1 MKEVITVPFSKKKEA
16 VALGAEFDI
25 TDRQWY
31 ITDNTELENHE
42 TLRHL
47 ADVEVQEIAIELPEE
62 DQPLTGKEVP
72 IEGETEENDETFSDW
87 SAILDSRDS
96 LKIAMTLRNHT
107 PLYSSAAS
115 DVYKRQILDSRDSLK
130 IAMTLR
136 NHKVPAEENDRIRM
150 LEILNLRTPGNY
162 PFTYDGMINLSE
174 SFEKA
179 YPPENIQALA
189 MKLTSPGNYLMRI
202 RNSELSAEEKALMY
216 FVLPF
221 GAE

>member
-1 MKEVITVPFSKKKEA
+1 MKEVITVPFSKKKDAIE
-16 VALGAEFDI
+16 LGAEFDI
-25 TDRQWY
+25 TDRKWY
-31 ITDNTELENHE
+31 ITDNTKLENHE

-47 ADVEVQEIAIELPEE
+47 ADVEAQEIAIELPEE
-62 DQPLTGKEVP
+62 DQPLTGKEVS
-72 IEGETEENDETFSDW
+72 IEGETETEENEETFSDW
-87 SAILDSRDS
+87 SAIL
-96 LKIAMTLRNHT
+96 N
-107 PLYSSAAS
+107 
-115 DVYKRQILDSRDSLK
+115 SRDSLK

-136 NHKVPAEENDRIRM
+136 NHKVPAEESDRIRM

-179 YPPENIQALA
+179 YPPEKIQALA

>member
-16 VALGAEFDI
+16 VVLGAEFDI

-31 ITDNTELENHE
+31 ITDNTEFENHE
-42 TLRHL
+42 ALRHL

-62 DQPLTGKEVP
+62 DQPLAAQRLEDFVSTKEESP
-72 IEGETEENDETFSDW
+72 IETEETEETFFDW
-87 SAILDSRDS
+87 SA
-96 LKIAMTLRNHT
+96 
-107 PLYSSAAS
+107 
-115 DVYKRQILDSRDSLK
+115 ILDSRDSLK

-179 YPPENIQALA
+179 YPPEKIQALA

>member
-31 ITDNTELENHE
+31 ITDNTEFENHE
-42 TLRHL
+42 ALRHL

-62 DQPLTGKEVP
+62 EQPLAAQRLEDLVSTKEESP
-72 IEGETEENDETFSDW
+72 IETEETEETFSDW
-87 SAILDSRDS
+87 SA
-96 LKIAMTLRNHT
+96 
-107 PLYSSAAS
+107 
-115 DVYKRQILDSRDSLK
+115 ILDSRDSLK

-179 YPPENIQALA
+179 YPPEKIQALA

>member
-31 ITDNTELENHE
+31 ITDNTEFENHE
-42 TLRHL
+42 ALRHL

-62 DQPLTGKEVP
+62 DKPLAGEEVST
-72 IEGETEENDETFSDW
+72 EGETEENDETFSDW
-87 SAILDSRDS
+87 SA
-96 LKIAMTLRNHT
+96 
-107 PLYSSAAS
+107 
-115 DVYKRQILDSRDSLK
+115 ILDSRDSLK

-179 YPPENIQALA
+179 YPPEKIQDLA

>member
-31 ITDNTELENHE
+31 ITDNTEFENHE
-42 TLRHL
+42 ALRHL

-62 DQPLTGKEVP
+62 DQPLAEKEVS
-72 IEGETEENDETFSDW
+72 IEGETEENDETFFDW
-87 SAILDSRDS
+87 SA
-96 LKIAMTLRNHT
+96 
-107 PLYSSAAS
+107 
-115 DVYKRQILDSRDSLK
+115 ILDSRDSLK

-179 YPPENIQALA
+179 YPLEKIQALA

>member
-1 MKEVITVPFSKKKEA
+1 MREVITVPFSKKKEA

-31 ITDNTELENHE
+31 ITDNTEFENHE
-42 TLRHL
+42 ALRHL

-62 DQPLTGKEVP
+62 EQPLAAQRLEDFVSTKEESP
-72 IEGETEENDETFSDW
+72 IETEETEETFSDW
-87 SAILDSRDS
+87 SA
-96 LKIAMTLRNHT
+96 
-107 PLYSSAAS
+107 
-115 DVYKRQILDSRDSLK
+115 ILDSRDSLK

-179 YPPENIQALA
+179 YPPEKIQALA

>member
-1 MKEVITVPFSKKKEA
+1 MREVITVPFSKKKEA

-31 ITDNTELENHE
+31 ITDNTEFENHE
-42 TLRHL
+42 ALRHL

-62 DQPLTGKEVP
+62 EQPLAGKESP
-72 IEGETEENDETFSDW
+72 IEGETETEETEENEETFSDW
-87 SAILDSRDS
+87 PA
-96 LKIAMTLRNHT
+96 
-107 PLYSSAAS
+107 
-115 DVYKRQILDSRDSLK
+115 ILDSRDSLK

-179 YPPENIQALA
+179 YPPEKIQALA

>member
-16 VALGAEFDI
+16 VTLGAEFDI

-31 ITDNTELENHE
+31 ITDNTEFENHE
-42 TLRHL
+42 ALRHL

-62 DQPLTGKEVP
+62 EQPLAEQRLEDFVSTKEESP
-72 IEGETEENDETFSDW
+72 IETEENDETFFDW
-87 SAILDSRDS
+87 SA
-96 LKIAMTLRNHT
+96 
-107 PLYSSAAS
+107 
-115 DVYKRQILDSRDSLK
+115 ILDSRDSLK

-179 YPPENIQALA
+179 YPPEKIQALA

>member
-1 MKEVITVPFSKKKEA
+1 MREVITVPFSKKKEA

-31 ITDNTELENHE
+31 ITDNTEFENHE
-42 TLRHL
+42 ALRHL

-62 DQPLTGKEVP
+62 KQPLAGEESP
-72 IEGETEENDETFSDW
+72 IEGETENQETEEIFFDW
-87 SAILDSRDS
+87 SA
-96 LKIAMTLRNHT
+96 
-107 PLYSSAAS
+107 
-115 DVYKRQILDSRDSLK
+115 ILDSRDSLK

-179 YPPENIQALA
+179 YPPEKIQALA

-202 RNSELSAEEKALMY
+202 RNSDLSAEEKALMY

>member
-31 ITDNTELENHE
+31 ITDNTEFENHE
-42 TLRHL
+42 ALRHL

-62 DQPLTGKEVP
+62 DQPLAAQRLEDFVSTKEESP
-72 IEGETEENDETFSDW
+72 IETEETDETFFDW
-87 SAILDSRDS
+87 SA
-96 LKIAMTLRNHT
+96 
-107 PLYSSAAS
+107 
-115 DVYKRQILDSRDSLK
+115 ILDSRDSLK

-179 YPPENIQALA
+179 YPPEKIQALA

>member
-16 VALGAEFDI
+16 VTLGAEFDI

-31 ITDNTELENHE
+31 ITDNTEFENHE
-42 TLRHL
+42 ALRHL

-62 DQPLTGKEVP
+62 DQPLAAQRLEDFVSTKEESP
-72 IEGETEENDETFSDW
+72 IETEETDETFFDW
-87 SAILDSRDS
+87 SA
-96 LKIAMTLRNHT
+96 
-107 PLYSSAAS
+107 
-115 DVYKRQILDSRDSLK
+115 ILDSRDSLK

-179 YPPENIQALA
+179 YPPEKIQALA
-189 MKLTSPGNYLMRI
+189 MQLTSPGNYLMRI

>member
-31 ITDNTELENHE
+31 ITDNTEFENHE
-42 TLRHL
+42 ALRHL
-47 ADVEVQEIAIELPEE
+47 ADVEAQEIAIELPEE
-62 DQPLTGKEVP
+62 NQPLTEKEVS
-72 IEGETEENDETFSDW
+72 IEGETEENDETFFDW
-87 SAILDSRDS
+87 SA
-96 LKIAMTLRNHT
+96 
-107 PLYSSAAS
+107 
-115 DVYKRQILDSRDSLK
+115 ILDSRDSLK

-179 YPPENIQALA
+179 YPPEKIQSLA

>member
-1 MKEVITVPFSKKKEA
+1 MKEVITVPFSKKKDA
-16 VALGAEFDI
+16 VELGAEFDI
-25 TDRQWY
+25 TDRKWY
-31 ITDNTELENHE
+31 ITDNTKLENHE

-47 ADVEVQEIAIELPEE
+47 ADVEAQEIAIELPEE
-62 DQPLTGKEVP
+62 DQPLTGKEVS
-72 IEGETEENDETFSDW
+72 IVGETETEENEETFSDW
-87 SAILDSRDS
+87 SAIL
-96 LKIAMTLRNHT
+96 N
-107 PLYSSAAS
+107 
-115 DVYKRQILDSRDSLK
+115 SRDSLK

-179 YPPENIQALA
+179 YPPEKIQALA

>member
-25 TDRQWY
+25 TDRKWY
-31 ITDNTELENHE
+31 ITDNTEFENHE
-42 TLRHL
+42 ALRHL

-62 DQPLTGKEVP
+62 NQPLTEKEVS
-72 IEGETEENDETFSDW
+72 IEGETEENDETFFDW
-87 SAILDSRDS
+87 SA
-96 LKIAMTLRNHT
+96 
-107 PLYSSAAS
+107 
-115 DVYKRQILDSRDSLK
+115 ILDSRDSLK

-179 YPPENIQALA
+179 YPPEKIQSLA

>member
-16 VALGAEFDI
+16 VTLGAEFDI

-31 ITDNTELENHE
+31 ITDNTEFENHE
-42 TLRHL
+42 ALRHL

-62 DQPLTGKEVP
+62 EQPLAEQRLEDFVSTKEESP
-72 IEGETEENDETFSDW
+72 IETEENDETFFDW
-87 SAILDSRDS
+87 SA
-96 LKIAMTLRNHT
+96 
-107 PLYSSAAS
+107 
-115 DVYKRQILDSRDSLK
+115 ILDSRDSLK

-179 YPPENIQALA
+179 YPPEKIQALA
-189 MKLTSPGNYLMRI
+189 MQLTSPGNYLMRI

>member
-1 MKEVITVPFSKKKEA
+1 MREVITVPFSKKKEA

-31 ITDNTELENHE
+31 ITDNTEFENHE
-42 TLRHL
+42 ALRHL

-62 DQPLTGKEVP
+62 EQPLAGEESP
-72 IEGETEENDETFSDW
+72 IEGETENQETEETFSDW
-87 SAILDSRDS
+87 SA
-96 LKIAMTLRNHT
+96 
-107 PLYSSAAS
+107 
-115 DVYKRQILDSRDSLK
+115 ILDSRDSLK

-179 YPPENIQALA
+179 YPPEKIQTLA

>member
-47 ADVEVQEIAIELPEE
+47 ADVETQEIAIELPEE
-62 DQPLTGKEVP
+62 DQPLTGKEVS

-96 LKIAMTLRNHT
+96 LKIAMTLRNH
-107 PLYSSAAS
+107 
-115 DVYKRQILDSRDSLK
+115 
-130 IAMTLR
+130 
-136 NHKVPAEENDRIRM
+136 KVPVEENDRIRM

-179 YPPENIQALA
+179 YPPEKIQSLA

>member
-16 VALGAEFDI
+16 VVLGAEFDI

-31 ITDNTELENHE
+31 ITDNTEFENHE
-42 TLRHL
+42 ALRHL

-62 DQPLTGKEVP
+62 DQPLAAQRLEDFVSTKEESP
-72 IEGETEENDETFSDW
+72 IETEETEETFSDW
-87 SAILDSRDS
+87 SA
-96 LKIAMTLRNHT
+96 
-107 PLYSSAAS
+107 
-115 DVYKRQILDSRDSLK
+115 ILDSRDSLK

-179 YPPENIQALA
+179 YPPEKIQALA

>member
-31 ITDNTELENHE
+31 ITDNTEFENHE
-42 TLRHL
+42 ALRHL

-62 DQPLTGKEVP
+62 EQPIAAQRLEDFVSTKEESP
-72 IEGETEENDETFSDW
+72 IETEETEETFFDW
-87 SAILDSRDS
+87 SA
-96 LKIAMTLRNHT
+96 
-107 PLYSSAAS
+107 
-115 DVYKRQILDSRDSLK
+115 ILDSRDSLK

-179 YPPENIQALA
+179 YPPEKIQALA
-189 MKLTSPGNYLMRI
+189 MQLTSPGNYLMRI

>member
-1 MKEVITVPFSKKKEA
+1 MREVITVPFSKKKEA

-25 TDRQWY
+25 TYRQWY
-31 ITDNTELENHE
+31 ITDNTEFENHE
-42 TLRHL
+42 ALRHL

-62 DQPLTGKEVP
+62 EQPLAAQRLEDFVSTKEESP
-72 IEGETEENDETFSDW
+72 IETEENEETFSDW
-87 SAILDSRDS
+87 SA
-96 LKIAMTLRNHT
+96 
-107 PLYSSAAS
+107 
-115 DVYKRQILDSRDSLK
+115 ILDSRDSLK

-179 YPPENIQALA
+179 YPPEKIQALA

>member
-1 MKEVITVPFSKKKEA
+1 MREVITVPFSKKKEA

-31 ITDNTELENHE
+31 ITDNTEFENHE
-42 TLRHL
+42 ALRHL

-62 DQPLTGKEVP
+62 DQPIAAQRLEDFVSTKEESP
-72 IEGETEENDETFSDW
+72 IETEETEETFSDW
-87 SAILDSRDS
+87 SA
-96 LKIAMTLRNHT
+96 
-107 PLYSSAAS
+107 
-115 DVYKRQILDSRDSLK
+115 ILDSRDSLK

-174 SFEKA
+174 SFEKT
-179 YPPENIQALA
+179 YPPEKIQALA

>member
-96 LKIAMTLRNHT
+96 LKIAMTLRNH
-107 PLYSSAAS
+107 
-115 DVYKRQILDSRDSLK
+115 
-130 IAMTLR
+130 
-136 NHKVPAEENDRIRM
+136 KVPAEENDRIRM

-179 YPPENIQALA
+179 YP
-189 MKLTSPGNYLMRI
+189 GNYLMRI

>member
-31 ITDNTELENHE
+31 ITDNTEFENHE
-42 TLRHL
+42 AKPL
-47 ADVEVQEIAIELPEE
+47 AGE
-62 DQPLTGKEVP
+62 EVP

-87 SAILDSRDS
+87 SA
-96 LKIAMTLRNHT
+96 
-107 PLYSSAAS
+107 
-115 DVYKRQILDSRDSLK
+115 ILDSRDSLK

-179 YPPENIQALA
+179 YPPEKIQALA

>member
-16 VALGAEFDI
+16 VVLGAEFDI

-31 ITDNTELENHE
+31 ITDNTEFENHE
-42 TLRHL
+42 ALRHL

-62 DQPLTGKEVP
+62 DKPLAGEEVP

-96 LKIAMTLRNHT
+96 LKIAMTLRNH
-107 PLYSSAAS
+107 
-115 DVYKRQILDSRDSLK
+115 
-130 IAMTLR
+130 
-136 NHKVPAEENDRIRM
+136 KVPAEESDRIRM

-174 SFEKA
+174 NFEKA
-179 YPPENIQALA
+179 YPLEKIQALA

>member
-1 MKEVITVPFSKKKEA
+1 M
-16 VALGAEFDI
+16 
-25 TDRQWY
+25 
-31 ITDNTELENHE
+31 
-42 TLRHL
+42 
-47 ADVEVQEIAIELPEE
+47 QEIAIELPEE

-87 SAILDSRDS
+87 SA
-96 LKIAMTLRNHT
+96 
-107 PLYSSAAS
+107 
-115 DVYKRQILDSRDSLK
+115 ILDSRDSLK

>member
-31 ITDNTELENHE
+31 ITDNTEFENHE
-42 TLRHL
+42 ALRHL

-62 DQPLTGKEVP
+62 DQPLAGKESP
-72 IEGETEENDETFSDW
+72 IEGETENQENEETFFDW
-87 SAILDSRDS
+87 SA
-96 LKIAMTLRNHT
+96 
-107 PLYSSAAS
+107 
-115 DVYKRQILDSRDSLK
+115 ILDSRDSLK

-179 YPPENIQALA
+179 YPPEKIQALA
-189 MKLTSPGNYLMRI
+189 MKRTSPGNYLMRI

>member
-1 MKEVITVPFSKKKEA
+1 MKEVITVPFSKKKDA
-16 VALGAEFDI
+16 VELGAEFDI
-25 TDRQWY
+25 TDRKWY
-31 ITDNTELENHE
+31 ITDNTKLENHE

-47 ADVEVQEIAIELPEE
+47 ADVEAQEIAIELPEE
-62 DQPLTGKEVP
+62 DQPLTGKEVS
-72 IEGETEENDETFSDW
+72 IVGETETEENEETFSDW
-87 SAILDSRDS
+87 SAIL
-96 LKIAMTLRNHT
+96 N
-107 PLYSSAAS
+107 
-115 DVYKRQILDSRDSLK
+115 SRDSLK

-179 YPPENIQALA
+179 YPPERIQALA

>member
-31 ITDNTELENHE
+31 ITDNTEFENHE
-42 TLRHL
+42 ALRHL

-62 DQPLTGKEVP
+62 EQPIAAQRLEEFVSTKEESP
-72 IEGETEENDETFSDW
+72 IETEETEETFFDW
-87 SAILDSRDS
+87 SA
-96 LKIAMTLRNHT
+96 
-107 PLYSSAAS
+107 
-115 DVYKRQILDSRDSLK
+115 ILDSRDSLK

-179 YPPENIQALA
+179 YPPEKIQALA
-189 MKLTSPGNYLMRI
+189 MQLTSPGNYLMRI

>member
-31 ITDNTELENHE
+31 ITDNTEFENHE
-42 TLRHL
+42 ALRHL

-62 DQPLTGKEVP
+62 DQPLTGKEVS

-96 LKIAMTLRNHT
+96 LKIAMTLRNH
-107 PLYSSAAS
+107 
-115 DVYKRQILDSRDSLK
+115 
-130 IAMTLR
+130 
-136 NHKVPAEENDRIRM
+136 KVPAEESDRIRM

-179 YPPENIQALA
+179 YPPEKIQALA

>member
-31 ITDNTELENHE
+31 ITDNTEFENHE
-42 TLRHL
+42 ALRHL

-62 DQPLTGKEVP
+62 DQPLAEKEVS
-72 IEGETEENDETFSDW
+72 IEGETEENDETFFDW
-87 SAILDSRDS
+87 SA
-96 LKIAMTLRNHT
+96 
-107 PLYSSAAS
+107 
-115 DVYKRQILDSRDSLK
+115 ILDSRDSLK

-136 NHKVPAEENDRIRM
+136 NHKVPAEE
-150 LEILNLRTPGNY
+150 
-162 PFTYDGMINLSE
+162 

-179 YPPENIQALA
+179 YPPEKIQALA

>member
-16 VALGAEFDI
+16 VTLGAEFDI

-31 ITDNTELENHE
+31 ITDNTEFENHE
-42 TLRHL
+42 ALRHL

-62 DQPLTGKEVP
+62 EQPLAAQRLEDFVSTKEESP
-72 IEGETEENDETFSDW
+72 IETEENDETFSDW
-87 SAILDSRDS
+87 SA
-96 LKIAMTLRNHT
+96 
-107 PLYSSAAS
+107 
-115 DVYKRQILDSRDSLK
+115 ILDSRDSLK

-179 YPPENIQALA
+179 YPPEKIQALA

>member
-31 ITDNTELENHE
+31 ITDNTEFENHE
-42 TLRHL
+42 ALRHL

-62 DQPLTGKEVP
+62 EQPLAAQRLEDFVSTKEESP
-72 IEGETEENDETFSDW
+72 IETEETEETFSDW
-87 SAILDSRDS
+87 SA
-96 LKIAMTLRNHT
+96 
-107 PLYSSAAS
+107 
-115 DVYKRQILDSRDSLK
+115 ILDSRDSLK

-179 YPPENIQALA
+179 YPPEKIQALA

>member
-31 ITDNTELENHE
+31 ITDNTEFENHE
-42 TLRHL
+42 ALRHL
-47 ADVEVQEIAIELPEE
+47 ADVKVQEIAIELPEE
-62 DQPLTGKEVP
+62 EQPIAAQRLEDFVSTKEESP
-72 IEGETEENDETFSDW
+72 IETEETEETFSDW
-87 SAILDSRDS
+87 SAIL
-96 LKIAMTLRNHT
+96 N
-107 PLYSSAAS
+107 
-115 DVYKRQILDSRDSLK
+115 SRDSLK

-179 YPPENIQALA
+179 YPPEKIQALA